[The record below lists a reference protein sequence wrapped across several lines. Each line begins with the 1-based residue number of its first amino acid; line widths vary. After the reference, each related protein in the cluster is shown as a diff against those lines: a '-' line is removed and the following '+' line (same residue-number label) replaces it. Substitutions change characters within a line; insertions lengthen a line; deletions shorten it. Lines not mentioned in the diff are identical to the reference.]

1 MRRSEAVV
9 ITKALND
16 IEDFEIFMEQIE
28 MVYQNTDGDFSDFYK
43 NKMMPMMKQE
53 LERREAILENM

>member
-1 MRRSEAVV
+1 MRRSEAVA

-28 MVYQNTDGDFSDFYK
+28 MIYQDTDGDFDDFYK